1 MPLRW
6 EPVEKRVAQERQQQE
21 LEVKVQEQIQL
32 ELELKVQ
39 ERMQLE
45 LELKVQEQIQLELE
59 VKVQEQIG
67 ALEHPGKEPD
77 AAGEKSGTP
86 P

>member
-1 MPLRW
+1 M
-6 EPVEKRVAQERQQQE
+6 
-21 LEVKVQEQIQL
+21 KVQEQIQL

-39 ERMQLE
+39 EQM
-45 LELKVQEQIQLELE
+45 QLELE